1 MQEVILMSFSV
12 HSDYNNKL
20 TKQDL
25 KKVFWHSIPYEHSW
39 NYERMGNVGF
49 TFGMLPIL
57 QKLYPEKEE
66 LSKAM
71 KRHLTVYNVT
81 PYLSTFPM
89 GISAAMEE
97 ANATQEDFD
106 STAIS
111 DVKTALMGPLSGIG
125 DAFFWGTLRVIAT
138 GIGCAL
144 AMKGNILGPIL
155 FLLVFNIP
163 HYIVRY
169 LGTFLG
175 YKLGSESVAKL
186 TASGLMNSVMEA
198 ASIVG
203 MMVVGAMT
211 MEMTSINFITQIGS
225 GEEAATL
232 QDVLTGVF
240 PGLPVLALFGVV
252 YWLLKKKMNPLVI
265 MLLLLIVGIAGAGLG
280 FLGV

>member
-1 MQEVILMSFSV
+1 MSFSI
-12 HSDYNNKL
+12 HSDYKNKL

-25 KKVFWHSIPYEHSW
+25 KKVFWRSIPYEHSW

-49 TFGMLPIL
+49 AFAMLPIL
-57 QKLYPEKEE
+57 KKLYPDKED
-66 LSKAM
+66 LSRAM
-71 KRHLTVYNVT
+71 KRHLTVYNIT
-81 PYLSTFPM
+81 PYISTFPM

-106 STAIS
+106 EEAIS

-144 AMKGNILGPIL
+144 AMKGNLLGPIL
-155 FLLVFNIP
+155 FLLAFNVP
-163 HYIVRY
+163 HYILRY

-175 YKLGSESVAKL
+175 YKLGSESIARL
-186 TASGLMNSVMEA
+186 TSSGLMNSVMEA

-211 MEMTSINFITQIGS
+211 MEMTSINSITRIGS
-225 GEEAATL
+225 GEEASTL
-232 QDVLTGVF
+232 QDVLTGIF
-240 PGLPVLALFGVV
+240 PGLPVLALFGGV
-252 YWLLKKKMNPLVI
+252 YWMLKKKINPLLI
-265 MLLLLIVGIAGAGLG
+265 MLILLAFGIAGAGLG
-280 FLGV
+280 FLGI